1 MKPKRFDI
9 INAKENIRY
18 IEDDNRL
25 CVFYVIHKLDKN
37 IYIRGMMEATDFYE
51 GVENPIHYQHENGEW
66 KNELPPNPYEKN
78 TINHKRYQ
86 ELIENFNTEGDFK
99 DELYMADDEE
109 PEIEEFENYILEM
122 ESIYYG
128 D

>member
-51 GVENPIHYQHENGEW
+51 GVENPIRYQHENGEW
-66 KNELPPNPYEKN
+66 KQELPPNPYEKN
-78 TINHKRYQ
+78 TINYNRYQ

-99 DELYMADDEE
+99 DWLYMADDQK
-109 PEIEEFENYILEM
+109 PEIEEHEKYILEM
-122 ESIYYG
+122 KSIYYG

>member
-1 MKPKRFDI
+1 MSI
-9 INAKENIRY
+9 EQNVRY

-25 CVFYVIHKLDKN
+25 CVFYVIHKLDKD
-37 IYIRGMMEATDFYE
+37 IYFRGMMEAIDFYNE
-51 GVENPIHYQHENGEW
+51 VENPIYYLHENGEW
-66 KNELPPNPYEKN
+66 MHELPSNPYEKN
-78 TINHKRYQ
+78 TLNHDRFQ
-86 ELIENFNTEGDFK
+86 ELIENFNTDGDFK
-99 DELYMADDEE
+99 DLLYMADDEE